1 MTAISTCSS
10 LPPNSVYKGSH
21 PLLVGVGGVGLW
33 TDFRHPF
40 PQVAGGGGLVP
51 KCV

>member
-1 MTAISTCSS
+1 MQFPHVAHH
-10 LPPNSVYKGSH
+10 SVYKSSH